1 MNPFIL
7 WIPLLLFSSQAYPVE
22 RVRHVSVANDQII
35 TVKTSIGIATIIQV
49 PDRPNSIV
57 VGDLE
62 SFKVEYLDQAI
73 TIKPL
78 HPRARSNLYIY
89 TDWRRYNVQL
99 VTAQEIG
106 ADYVVYLDTPKERSR
121 EPKSTLVWTKLNR
134 KTKSGN
140 ILFEVNRIG
149 KTKEGMLLVEFT
161 LSSTQKE
168 KLDPSWFWIT
178 QNEITKP
185 IHNLFLLSVELR
197 PTEHVQGMIQIL
209 KSDLDETKP
218 FKIELR
224 RSKTSSVQL
233 PKVTS
238 WK

>member
-1 MNPFIL
+1 MNSVFIWILVITFPFL
-7 WIPLLLFSSQAYPVE
+7 SYATE
-22 RVRHVSVANDQII
+22 RVRHVGVVNDQII
-35 TVKTSIGIATIIQV
+35 TVKTAMGIATIIQV

-78 HPRARSNLYIY
+78 HARARSNLYIY

-99 VTAQEIG
+99 ITGQEIG
-106 ADYVVYLDTPKERSR
+106 ADYVVYLDAPKEKSR
-121 EPKSTLVWTKLNR
+121 EPRSTLIWTKISR
-134 KTKSGN
+134 KTRN
-140 ILFEVNRIG
+140 ENLLFEVNRVG
-149 KTKEGMLLVEFT
+149 RTKEGILLVEFT
-161 LSSTQKE
+161 LSSTHKE
-168 KLDPSWFWIT
+168 KLNPAWFWVT

-185 IHNLFLLSVELR
+185 IHSLFLSSVELL
-197 PTEHVQGMIQIL
+197 PTEHIQGMIQIL

-224 RSKTSSVQL
+224 KLKPSSVQL
-233 PKVTS
+233 PKVIL